1 MIRRN
6 LTPSLIVSVLALVVA
21 LGGVGYAASVLP
33 KNSVGTKQLKQNAVV
48 SKKVKD
54 FSLLAKDFKKGQIPP
69 GPQGP
74 QGSQGPQG
82 PQGAAGETGPRG
94 PSAAYRVD
102 KGGAELPLAA
112 FLIPVV
118 TTTTLPAG
126 SYVLMSRANIAADG
140 GAATVLCSIGNDA
153 AQNFTIANS
162 GLVPLAQIATV
173 TLTAPES
180 VSLRCLEQ
188 VGNAKVY
195 QASITAIRVESLTT
209 S

>member
-33 KNSVGTKQLKQNAVV
+33 KNSVGTKQLKRNAVV

-54 FSLLAKDFKKGQIPP
+54 FSLLAKDFKRGQVPA

-74 QGSQGPQG
+74 VGPSG
-82 PQGAAGETGPRG
+82 PQGATGARG
-94 PSAAYRVD
+94 PSTAYRFD
-102 KGGAELPLAA
+102 KNAAPLALESSPV
-112 FLIPVV
+112 FTEVV

-126 SYVLMSRANIAADG
+126 AYVLMSRANIASVG
-140 GAATVLCSIGNDA
+140 GAASVLCSIENDA
-153 AQNFTIANS
+153 AQNFTIANP

-173 TLTAPES
+173 TLNAPGS
-180 VSLRCLEQ
+180 VSLRCLEAS
-188 VGNAKVY
+188 GNATVY
-195 QASITAIRVESLTT
+195 QASITAIQVESLVEG
-209 S
+209 